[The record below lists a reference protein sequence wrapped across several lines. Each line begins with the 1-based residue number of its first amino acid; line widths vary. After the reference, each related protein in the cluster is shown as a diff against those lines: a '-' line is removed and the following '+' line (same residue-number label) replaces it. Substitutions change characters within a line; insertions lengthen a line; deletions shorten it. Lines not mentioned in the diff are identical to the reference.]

1 MGGPPPGG
9 PPIYGQ
15 PGSPP
20 GYPSP
25 GYGGQ
30 DPNAQRRDAEGVI
43 RGLFDFSFSTFITS
57 KVVRFLYILYLLC
70 VALGFLFGMASG
82 LMALFAGGAS
92 DRAMSGFGGAP
103 GGGMGGLGV
112 FIGLLQL
119 FVTPIASAI
128 ALIYG
133 RVICECIVVFFRV
146 AEHVTEI
153 DRKTRG

>member
-1 MGGPPPGG
+1 MGT
-9 PPIYGQ
+9 
-15 PGSPP
+15 
-20 GYPSP
+20 
-25 GYGGQ
+25 
-30 DPNAQRRDAEGVI
+30 QRGDASGVV

-57 KVVRFLYILYLLC
+57 KVVKFLYILYLLC
-70 VALGFLFGMASG
+70 IALGFLFGMASG
-82 LMALFAGGAS
+82 LMALFAGGSA
-92 DRAMSGFGGAP
+92 DRGMGGFGGASGLGG
-103 GGGMGGLGV
+103 GGGMGAVGV

-133 RVICECIVVFFRV
+133 RVVCECIVVFFRV

>member
-1 MGGPPPGG
+1 MG
-9 PPIYGQ
+9 
-15 PGSPP
+15 
-20 GYPSP
+20 
-25 GYGGQ
+25 
-30 DPNAQRRDAEGVI
+30 AQRRDAEGVI

-70 VALGFLFGMASG
+70 IALGFLFGMASG
-82 LMALFAGGAS
+82 LMALFAGGAA
-92 DRAMSGFGGAP
+92 DR
-103 GGGMGGLGV
+103 GMGGLGGAGMGGGGVGV
-112 FIGLLQL
+112 FVGLLQL
-119 FVTPIASAI
+119 FITPIASAI